1 MASGRSKNAQDGPRT
16 ARRRPQD
23 GSRTPW
29 TAQAGPNTT
38 PKTTLDGPQEASKTC
53 PDVPK
58 MAQDA
63 RKSLQDAPQRLPDAP
78 RRPQNAPQ
86 RPQDASE
93 IWNRLNMENWR
104 NTRRAGRPQGMLE
117 PVILTSPL
125 SLSHVPIDPG
135 SPIKEAQGKT
145 FDDRCVIVTYEFS
158 PLCDRSLGLL
168 TGA

>member
-1 MASGRSKNAQDGPRT
+1 MRKRQLYGVIKRAHVVHVGFVLLLALYGLQSLAFLLSARHTNAQGFPHVHQRFI
-16 ARRRPQD
+16 
-23 GSRTPW
+23 
-29 TAQAGPNTT
+29 AQSA
-38 PKTTLDGPQEASKTC
+38 LSSC
-53 PDVPK
+53 
-58 MAQDA
+58 
-63 RKSLQDAPQRLPDAP
+63 LP
-78 RRPQNAPQ
+78 
-86 RPQDASE
+86 ASE
-93 IWNRLNMENWR
+93 IWNCLNMENWR

-158 PLCDRSLGLL
+158 PLCDRSLGIL